1 MVRTIRAGRL
11 AWAAEAPGEAR
22 ALGRPG
28 SQGRTMACPAEAQVP
43 AKGPAKVPGKVPGKL
58 SKALVELGKLSRD
71 PMNPGKLVR
80 SMVCQGVLRGAAA
93 PGAANRTTRGR
104 GTLGTLE
111 GTRKAQ
117 TMSVLS
123 RAMVLQLLETNT
135 PDRTRVLVLHLE
147 ELARATAALKAPTG
161 V

>member
-58 SKALVELGKLSRD
+58 SKALVELGKLSRA
-71 PMNPGKLVR
+71 PVNPGKLVR

-93 PGAANRTTRGR
+93 PGAASRTTRGR
-104 GTLGTLE
+104 GTLE

-147 ELARATAALKAPTG
+147 ELARATAALKAQTR